1 MRKEFIENL
10 LLKHEKTA
18 NVFKRNAV
26 KEYLQV
32 LSLFF
37 IYSKEE
43 HQSLLFYGGSCL
55 RHCFGLPRLS
65 EDLDFVDLRKR
76 IDLENLAKGLEKFF
90 KRELEVQVK
99 TKIQKF
105 RIYLKFPVLYELKL
119 ATRGDSDTLFIKIEI
134 FKEFD
139 FYSNPQ
145 IQVIPIFK
153 FNRPILIRTFDLA
166 TLMATKIAA
175 ILYRKWEK
183 TDKKG
188 KTLVKVKGRDYFDL
202 MWYLR
207 KEIKPDIRYIKGI
220 KDNKELREKLLGI
233 VENLDSL
240 SIQLDLEPLVED
252 KIFIKDLSKNL
263 KEILI
268 REINEKL

>member
-10 LLKHEKTA
+10 LLKYEKTG
-18 NVFKRNAV
+18 NVFKRNVV

-43 HQSLLFYGGSCL
+43 YQDLLFYGGSCL

-65 EDLDFVDLRKR
+65 EDLDFVDLRKE
-76 IDLENLAKGLEKFF
+76 ISLKNLAKDLEKFF
-90 KRELEVQVK
+90 ARGLKIQGRA
-99 TKIQKF
+99 KIQKF
-105 RIYLKFPVLYELKL
+105 RIYLKFPILYELKL
-119 ATRGDSDTLFIKIEI
+119 ATREESDLLFVKVEI
-134 FKEFD
+134 FKKFD
-139 FYSNPQ
+139 FYKNFKVE
-145 IQVIPIFK
+145 IIPVFK
-153 FNRPILIRTFDLA
+153 FNKSILVRTFSLS
-166 TLMATKIAA
+166 TLMATKIGA

-207 KEIKPDIRYIKGI
+207 KGIKPDIRYIKGI
-220 KDNKELREKLLGI
+220 KDSKELRKRLLEI
-233 VENLDSL
+233 IENLDQA

-252 KIFIKDLSKNL
+252 KTFVRNLSKNL

>member
-10 LLKHEKTA
+10 LLKHERTG
-18 NVFKRNAV
+18 NVFKRNVV
-26 KEYLQV
+26 KEFLQV

-37 IYSKEE
+37 IYSREE
-43 HQSLLFYGGSCL
+43 YQNLVFYGGSCL

-76 IDLENLAKGLEKFF
+76 VNLENLAKDLEKFF
-90 KRELEVQVK
+90 ERELEVQVR

-119 ATRGDSDTLFIKIEI
+119 ATSGDSDLLFTKIEI
-134 FKEFD
+134 FQEFN
-139 FYSNPQ
+139 FCKNPK
-145 IQVIPIFK
+145 IEIIPVFK
-153 FNRPILIRTFDLA
+153 FNRSILVRTFDLP

-183 TDKKG
+183 TDKTG
-188 KTLVKVKGRDYFDL
+188 KTLIRVKGRDYFDL

-207 KEIKPDIRYIKGI
+207 KGIKPDIRYIKGI
-220 KDNKELREKLLGI
+220 KDNKELREKVLAI
-233 VENLDSL
+233 VEDLDPV
-240 SIQLDLEPLVED
+240 SIQ
-252 KIFIKDLSKNL
+252 
-263 KEILI
+263 ILI